1 MCKQKFKLSLLF
13 FIFFLFFLFS
23 NGHPQPLALLFC
35 FLIAVGLWGLEEYW
49 KHRSFGKARP
59 LFLGS
64 LFFFLYCPSRFYP
77 FLWSYLYSITPYQPV
92 SLYTAESPQPFRAF
106 GDGGTFPSLRGVF
119 LSVLYFY
126 PPFPLMGCLLA
137 IFDSSDNRTLF
148 ISLET
153 GPFGQ

>member
-64 LFFFLYCPSRFYP
+64 LIFLGICLLLPVFSFCIVLPAFILFYGLTYILLLLINRFLFIQQKVPSRFALLGMGAL
-77 FLWSYLYSITPYQPV
+77 FLLC
-92 SLYTAESPQPFRAF
+92 
-106 GDGGTFPSLRGVF
+106 GVC
-119 LSVLYFY
+119 S
-126 PPFPLMGCLLA
+126 CL
-137 IFDSSDNRTLF
+137 F
-148 ISLET
+148 
-153 GPFGQ
+153 